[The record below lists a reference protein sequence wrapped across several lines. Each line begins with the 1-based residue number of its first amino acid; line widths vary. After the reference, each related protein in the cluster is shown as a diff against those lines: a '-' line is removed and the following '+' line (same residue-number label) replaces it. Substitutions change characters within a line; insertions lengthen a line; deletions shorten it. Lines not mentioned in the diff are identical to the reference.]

1 MEEDLVLILKEAFG
15 LPEVDYTEVGKD
27 LDHPAFTRA
36 SEEDDYRKGIDF
48 WFYSNNTW
56 IPVDLTITKDYSV
69 LEKKLEKERLYGIRT
84 LQLDHKDMLEA
95 IPTTDEDIP
104 KAEKVLR
111 RIAVELNNQVFSKRS
126 PQKMAA

>member
-1 MEEDLVLILKEAFG
+1 MVIRAHPQEIVSISDENIPQHASFGERMEEDLVLILKEAFG

-69 LEKKLEKERLYGIRT
+69 LEKKARKKKGFMELE
-84 LQLDHKDMLEA
+84 HF
-95 IPTTDEDIP
+95 
-104 KAEKVLR
+104 
-111 RIAVELNNQVFSKRS
+111 N
-126 PQKMAA
+126 